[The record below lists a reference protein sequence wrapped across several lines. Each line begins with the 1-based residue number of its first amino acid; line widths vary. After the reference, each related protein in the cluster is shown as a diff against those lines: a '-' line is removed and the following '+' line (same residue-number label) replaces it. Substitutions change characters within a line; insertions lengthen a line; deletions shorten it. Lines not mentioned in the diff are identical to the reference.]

1 MICPWQVSLHAA
13 EGYITK
19 LLNLGH
25 KVAICDQLE
34 APQPDQACEE
44 RYHKNSDAGTVLE
57 DRQLDA
63 GHNHFLLAV
72 DFDQYGA
79 RASWLELST
88 GKFVLAQSDS
98 LRDFLSIL
106 GALSP
111 REVLLPEGM
120 FQRISK
126 LDDGSVISNWIV
138 YLLDYAY

>member
-1 MICPWQVSLHAA
+1 M
-13 EGYITK
+13 
-19 LLNLGH
+19 
-25 KVAICDQLE
+25 
-34 APQPDQACEE
+34 
-44 RYHKNSDAGTVLE
+44 E

-72 DFDQYGA
+72 DFDQYGS

-120 FQRISK
+120 RKRISK
-126 LDDGSVISNWIV
+126 LDDGSVISEE
-138 YLLDYAY
+138 LDRLFTGVTRTERPDYDFDQRSGAREVMEALGW